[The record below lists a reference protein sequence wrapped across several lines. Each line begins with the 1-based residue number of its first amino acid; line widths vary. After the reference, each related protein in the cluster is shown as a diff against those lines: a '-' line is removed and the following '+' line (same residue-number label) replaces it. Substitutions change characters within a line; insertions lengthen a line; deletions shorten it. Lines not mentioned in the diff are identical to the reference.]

1 VHAAPAA
8 AAPTDD
14 GRLRA
19 TPVHAPL
26 AGATIAM
33 VHDIAVSEDYYIVV
47 AGPINFSPTK
57 FVTEYFTSRCSI
69 AECLVYH
76 PSGVTK
82 VHLIPRP
89 RGKAAGAGIQIL
101 EAPPMFTFHH
111 VNAYQLPAAAAS
123 SSSTG
128 DGSHGGTTT
137 SSSSSSPAE
146 LLVLDTVGWDSVSF
160 DANQYNLTPEYYSGG
175 ARSQLR
181 RLVFQLPP
189 AASLPSGT
197 NNTTSSSSV
206 SPGRLLSDQQVV
218 TRCVEFPSVAWDMH
232 AKPHTY
238 IYCCGD
244 MVDHPQYWGPA
255 QAVLKV
261 QLAPTA
267 GVQVSWAVTW

>member
-1 VHAAPAA
+1 
-8 AAPTDD
+8 
-14 GRLRA
+14 
-19 TPVHAPL
+19 
-26 AGATIAM
+26 M

-47 AGPINFSPTK
+47 AGPIDFSPGK

-69 AECLVYH
+69 AECLVYD
-76 PSGVTK
+76 PTKQTK

-89 RGKAAGAGIQIL
+89 RGKAAGAKVQIL

-111 VNAYQLPAAAAS
+111 VNAYQLPAASPS
-123 SSSTG
+123 SSGSI
-128 DGSHGGTTT
+128 DGSNG
-137 SSSSSSPAE
+137 SSNSSPADQQE
-146 LLVLDTVGWDSVSF
+146 VLVLDTVGWDSVSF

-189 AASLPSGT
+189 AASLQSA
-197 NNTTSSSSV
+197 SSSSSSSSGAPV
-206 SPGRLLSDQQVV
+206 PSGRLLSDQQVV
-218 TRCVEFPSVAWDMH
+218 TRCVEFPSVSWDMH

-244 MVDHPQYWGPA
+244 MVDHPHYWGPA
-255 QAVLKV
+255 QAVVKV

-267 GVQVSWAVTW
+267 GVQVRAVEMERVLSCCHAGC